1 MEFLEGGIYRPIR
14 VLFDTPIYDRAL
26 QLCWNISSY
35 KSQIALM
42 RELLRLQQKQK
53 IPSQVTA
60 EDMIGLL
67 LKESKNTMRECLW
80 AFELEDFGE
89 DNTKSLLM
97 LVWAVNVSNKKR
109 DIEFEAQ
116 MLLNSPEAVPAT
128 FQQPKVLSMA
138 KKFARILRKKQRK
151 APSFKLLSPKEVVL
165 EVVPRVLQGFWVLPP
180 HPLLNMPSLRLSTMS
195 VGVTKAVLDGVS
207 NALTTV
213 EHQIIFSRSI
223 RDEMVQSI
231 MNKIRQTFSHD
242 VLVNKIKSFAP
253 VLLSEIA
260 EVAVGQISGM
270 FQPQSPKATAH
281 LTPTVEPA
289 ATTPVQEDLN
299 LAVTEELLT
308 TSPEINSVVVST
320 PPADPPS
327 IPDVEAREDV
337 DDTPCLENDQEP
349 TGVVSSSP
357 SPPAEPLFVTEARVA
372 ETEEPCL
379 EKDPKLTREPASVV
393 SPALPAPLTH
403 PAEPVIITTVKGG
416 STTSPAETKQPTS
429 SPVTSSAEVSPPPAP
444 QTSPTEPH
452 ITDVQDKGDTNERPN
467 LEEGQ
472 KPTREPASASSVS
485 SAPLTAP
492 PELVV
497 IVSANPEVRE
507 RREQGFFCW
516 LFQSM
521 CCCCVASNTE
531 TE

>member
-1 MEFLEGGIYRPIR
+1 MSMSKLHFRPNS
-14 VLFDTPIYDRAL
+14 LF
-26 QLCWNISSY
+26 Q
-35 KSQIALM
+35 
-42 RELLRLQQKQK
+42 
-53 IPSQVTA
+53 
-60 EDMIGLL
+60 
-67 LKESKNTMRECLW
+67 
-80 AFELEDFGE
+80 
-89 DNTKSLLM
+89 
-97 LVWAVNVSNKKR
+97 VWAVNVSNKKR

-180 HPLLNMPSLRLSTMS
+180 LPLLNMPSQRLSKMS
-195 VGVTKAVLDGVS
+195 VGVTKAVLDQVS

-213 EHQIIFSRSI
+213 EHQVIFSRSI

-242 VLVNKIKSFAP
+242 VLVNKIKRFAP
-253 VLLSEIA
+253 VLLSEIV

-289 ATTPVQEDLN
+289 ATTPIQEDLN
-299 LAVTEELLT
+299 LAVTEGLLT

-320 PPADPPS
+320 PPPFPTPPAEPPS
-327 IPDVEAREDV
+327 ITDVEAREN
-337 DDTPCLENDQEP
+337 ENDEP
-349 TGVVSSSP
+349 TRDPHPAVV
-357 SPPAEPLFVTEARVA
+357 PPTKAHPAPFVTDVEARVA

-379 EKDPKLTREPASVV
+379 EKDPKLSREPASVV

-452 ITDVQDKGDTNERPN
+452 ITDVQDRGGINERPN

-472 KPTREPASASSVS
+472 KPTREPASAPSVS
-485 SAPLTAP
+485 SAPLATP

-507 RREQGFFCW
+507 RREQGFFCRP
-516 LFQSM
+516 F
-521 CCCCVASNTE
+521 
-531 TE
+531 